1 MPDVDDL
8 PDLDQY
14 THTVVLLTQKCDNI
28 QASRVIGG
36 DSDTN
41 ENIICKYAANPILN
55 TQVYESMLPDGLIEQ
70 YYANLIY
77 DCENTGILTLL

>member
-1 MPDVDDL
+1 M
-8 PDLDQY
+8 
-14 THTVVLLTQKCDNI
+14 
-28 QASRVIGG
+28 IGG

-41 ENIICKYAANPILN
+41 GNIICKYAANPILN

-77 DCENTGILTLL
+77 DCENTGILTLI